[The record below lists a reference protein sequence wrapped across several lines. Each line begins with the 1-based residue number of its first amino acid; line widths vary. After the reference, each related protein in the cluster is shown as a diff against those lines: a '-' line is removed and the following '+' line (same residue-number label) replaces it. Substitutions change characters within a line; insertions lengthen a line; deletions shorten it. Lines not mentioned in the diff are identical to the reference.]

1 MRRFYLGWLLFL
13 FPLVCL
19 SQKGVTTV
27 GIQVK
32 PIFPISFLG
41 TGKITNDTAGVH
53 FETILNSGFSSGMV
67 VRHNFTNLLA
77 FETGINYVKR
87 KYTLSFSE
95 KDFTGQTTFR
105 IIGYEI
111 PALLMVY
118 AQLGE
123 KIYINGAMGPVLDMF
138 ASNVQTFDD
147 YYNNIA
153 IRNHILQPSLTA
165 NIGFEYRM
173 KKSGILYLGTSFLRP
188 FTYIYL
194 SKIGYYKNVKSV
206 IIQNELTGS
215 YLTIDLRY
223 FFPETKRK
231 AAISNDMLE

>member
-1 MRRFYLGWLLFL
+1 MRGLFLCTLLFL
-13 FPLVCL
+13 IPIVCL
-19 SQKGVTTV
+19 SQKGTTTV

-53 FETILNSGFSSGMV
+53 FETILNSGFSGGMV
-67 VRHNFTNLLA
+67 VRYNFTNLLA

-87 KYTLSFSE
+87 KYTVSFSE
-95 KDFTGQTTFR
+95 KDFKGQTSFR

-123 KIYINGAMGPVLDMF
+123 KIYINGAMGPMLDMF
-138 ASNVQTFDD
+138 ASSVQTFDD
-147 YYNNIA
+147 YFNNVA
-153 IRNHILQPSLTA
+153 LRNHIVQPSLSA
-165 NIGFEYRM
+165 NIGFEYRT
-173 KKSGILYLGTSFLRP
+173 KKSGNLYFGTSFLRP
-188 FTYIYL
+188 FTFIYL
-194 SKIGYYKNVKSV
+194 SKIGYYRNSKSV
-206 IIQNELTGS
+206 IIQNELSGS

-223 FFPETKRK
+223 FFPETKRN
-231 AAISNDMLE
+231 ASINNDLME